1 VTRTSLNG
9 YAGSIALSKIGGSK
23 VRFNSNFGYK
33 SPGFDINDVG
43 FLRRADL
50 RTMGNWLQWR
60 NDTPSKY
67 LRSFRFNLNQWGSW
81 NYGGDRMD
89 LGGNVNAHWVFANNW
104 STGMGFNLNARN
116 FDDRATRGGGPG
128 AYYNPNWN
136 YWSYQNTDDRK
147 PVTVSNFLNVGG
159 DHLGTHWAGVSPSV
173 TFRPTSFLSLS
184 QGIDWNHNVQDSQWV
199 ENTADG
205 RYVFGRLDQT
215 TVSLTTRVNYT
226 ITPNLTVQIYAAPF
240 VSAGD
245 YTSFKQL
252 VNGRAARYED
262 RYAPVF
268 YASNP
273 DFNYRSFRTTN
284 VLRWEYKPGSALFV
298 VWQQGREAVYDVGR
312 FRFGPDFNGT
322 FSAPARNAFLVKW
335 SYWINP

>member
-1 VTRTSLNG
+1 L
-9 YAGSIALSKIGGSK
+9 
-23 VRFNSNFGYK
+23 
-33 SPGFDINDVG
+33 P
-43 FLRRADL
+43 
-50 RTMGNWLQWR
+50 
-60 NDTPSKY
+60 
-67 LRSFRFNLNQWGSW
+67 
-81 NYGGDRMD
+81 
-89 LGGNVNAHWVFANNW
+89 
-104 STGMGFNLNARN
+104 
-116 FDDRATRGGGPG
+116 
-128 AYYNPNWN
+128 
-136 YWSYQNTDDRK
+136 
-147 PVTVSNFLNVGG
+147 
-159 DHLGTHWAGVSPSV
+159 
-173 TFRPTSFLSLS
+173 
-184 QGIDWNHNVQDSQWV
+184 
-199 ENTADG
+199 
-205 RYVFGRLDQT
+205 

-245 YTSFKQL
+245 YTNFKQL

-268 YASNP
+268 YAANP